1 MMAAGAF
8 GLLAFAADAAGFVGA
23 LIGAPAKLQ
32 RLLGSG
38 SCQGCLQAQPALC
51 ANIQPLLLPIL
62 RLLLPVVFL
71 CRVAE
76 ASYLGSRLVGITI
89 VM

>member
-8 GLLAFAADAAGFVGA
+8 GPLAFAANAAGFVGA
-23 LIGAPAKLQ
+23 LLGAPAKLL
-32 RLLGSG
+32 RLIGPGSW
-38 SCQGCLQAQPALC
+38 QGYCQAQPALC

-71 CRVAE
+71 WRVAA
-76 ASYLGSRLVGITI
+76 ASYLGSCLVSITI
-89 VM
+89 VV

>member
-8 GLLAFAADAAGFVGA
+8 GPLAFATNAAGFVGA
-23 LIGAPAKLQ
+23 LISTPAKL
-32 RLLGSG
+32 LWLIGPGSW
-38 SCQGCLQAQPALC
+38 QGCCQAQPALC
-51 ANIQPLLLPIL
+51 ANIQPLLLPVL

-71 CRVAE
+71 WQVAE

-89 VM
+89 VV